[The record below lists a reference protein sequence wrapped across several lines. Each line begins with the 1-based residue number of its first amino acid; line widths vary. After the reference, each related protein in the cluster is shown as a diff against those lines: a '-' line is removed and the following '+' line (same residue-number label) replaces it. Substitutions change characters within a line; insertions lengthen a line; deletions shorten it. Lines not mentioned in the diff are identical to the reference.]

1 MSRLESRLK
10 EGTAQRTYGFCI
22 DPAAHGRVAYR
33 QEFDMNTSVRQV
45 SKSPRRTV
53 VADAFAMTITVVFA
67 TASALAVITA
77 TLPPTGAH
85 VFVPS
90 VQENR
95 PFSTSQVRGCVLQD
109 PNGYG
114 RGWVPGPS
122 AMTGPRAQ
130 EHTRVSQASLC
141 VTQHPVGPGA
151 VWVPHLPGTVV
162 HSP

>member
-1 MSRLESRLK
+1 MGQIGETSRSPGEPREVLDS
-10 EGTAQRTYGFCI
+10 A
-22 DPAAHGRVAYR
+22 VA
-33 QEFDMNTSVRQV
+33 
-45 SKSPRRTV
+45 
-53 VADAFAMTITVVFA
+53 
-67 TASALAVITA
+67 
-77 TLPPTGAH
+77 G
-85 VFVPS
+85 FVPCE
-90 VQENR
+90 QEDT
-95 PFSTSQVRGCVLQD
+95 PFSFSASQVRGRVLQD

-162 HSP
+162 NTA